1 LRRPQNQVLLEN
13 SRLVILAVAARLDDV
28 HTVQESGLT
37 LSRSLNE
44 KIMTTRDMSR
54 SMTTYLSRNL

>member
-13 SRLVILAVAARLDDV
+13 SRLVILAAARLDDV

-37 LSRSLNE
+37 C
-44 KIMTTRDMSR
+44 RDR
-54 SMTTYLSRNL
+54 